1 MATTRYT
8 PLAVEAEDI
17 AAGRVEPHYIKI
29 LTRLLAAHALAEKF
43 TAIGYQ
49 RALEQ
54 IDDSRLRPT
63 IEKNYAEERKHARL
77 VYQLLEPLGLAEVAA
92 DRSLIAALKAPSF
105 SAPRYFAEHAEGPL
119 DLVMGSVS
127 LDMTGYLM
135 IGVNYRESSYAPHAR
150 AADVILEEE
159 AGHEDFAAAC
169 LRDAVE
175 WFGANQVEEAL
186 RAWLPRAVNFFGPP
200 GSGFTFDCLRY
211 GLKQRD
217 NGELADLFL
226 TILERRV
233 VQAGLAMPALTSD
246 YPHTLA

>member
-127 LDMTGYLM
+127 LDMTGHLM
-135 IGVNYRESSYAPHAR
+135 LGVNYRESSYAPHAR